1 MRRQA
6 AGLAGRAMSAFAPSY
21 SAGVVNFST
30 ASTGGW
36 RGASAMYRSGAP
48 TVWAPGSMAAIRT
61 FPARAFSAVPPAHP
75 APTPNSKMQD
85 EFISGTSA
93 AYLESLEDQWRED
106 PNSVPAS
113 WASLLRQMGE
123 WTRLV
128 YRSTGYSRARTRAV
142 RAARLIP
149 PHAGAHRGARYFPN
163 NARRFAPR

>member
-1 MRRQA
+1 
-6 AGLAGRAMSAFAPSY
+6 
-21 SAGVVNFST
+21 
-30 ASTGGW
+30 
-36 RGASAMYRSGAP
+36 
-48 TVWAPGSMAAIRT
+48 
-61 FPARAFSAVPPAHP
+61 
-75 APTPNSKMQD
+75 MQD

-128 YRSTGYSRARTRAV
+128 YRPTGDSRARTRAV